1 MNNTQT
7 LSLTV
12 GIDYAETA
20 KSIMAELAIITACRP
35 PEERTIPLAN
45 CRIKELIATKTEA
58 ACDSVGASLSGYI
71 SDVKPED
78 DTFLIELQLP
88 HRISHTAQRTIAA
101 RMEETIILTV
111 LADLLSGSA
120 WLNDELDKCQSRRA
134 KALSSLRQ
142 LLAPH

>member
-58 ACDSVGASLSGYI
+58 ACDSVCASLSGYI

-111 LADLLSGSA
+111 LAGLLSGSA

>member
-12 GIDYAETA
+12 GINYAETS

-35 PEERTIPLAN
+35 PEERTIPLVN
-45 CRIKELIATKTEA
+45 CRMKELIATKTEA
-58 ACDSVGASLSGYI
+58 ACDSVCASLSGYI
-71 SDVKPED
+71 SDVKTED

-88 HRISHTAQRTIAA
+88 HCISHTAQRTIAA

-111 LADLLSGSA
+111 LAGLLSGSA

>member
-45 CRIKELIATKTEA
+45 CRMKELIATKTEA
-58 ACDSVGASLSGYI
+58 ACDSVCASLSGYI
-71 SDVKPED
+71 SDVKTED

-88 HRISHTAQRTIAA
+88 HCISHTAQHTIAA

-111 LADLLSGSA
+111 LAGLLSGSA